1 LSDIR
6 ELLQRGVAGF
16 EPLPDA
22 FERVLRRR
30 EQKRRNQRIGA
41 GALAIILALGSFV
54 ALARAFR
61 TAERP
66 ADEPTPRPQGIFS
79 GVGGWIA
86 YGNAA
91 GIWAVNPT
99 RPGDPEDQIQL
110 SDRGGEPLAWSSDG
124 SRLLIRRVGGKDGR
138 PGVGLFILNADGTET
153 RLTSDGFDTG
163 GSFSSDGTHVVYAPS
178 SLEFPSRIYVIDAEG
193 GTPKMLLAA
202 SRRGLHAF
210 GRRAIL
216 FMPTFSPD
224 GTQVAFFAGWYD
236 NSNSLVVMDA
246 DGSDLH
252 VLLDDPLPGFIRHLV
267 WSPDGTRL
275 AFDIEDYGDT
285 ERTGI
290 YVVHAAGSD
299 VRLAIPGGSTPSWS
313 PGGSRIAYQRIAGSA
328 TGTLEIANLDGTHVE
343 TFGYGGAGPWNPLPL
358 SESGD
363 RGPTAAPGGPASFVY
378 TVVALGVVG
387 VVVLA
392 WRARR
397 RTAST

>member
-1 LSDIR
+1 MIDER
-6 ELLQRGVAGF
+6 DLLERALHRF
-16 EPLPDA
+16 EPQPGLTG
-22 FERVLRRR
+22 RVYRRR
-30 EQKRRNQRIGA
+30 DRKRRNQRIGA
-41 GALAIILALGSFV
+41 GALAIILAVVSFV

-61 TAERP
+61 TAELP
-66 ADEPTPRPQGIFS
+66 ADEPTPQGIFS
-79 GVGGWIA
+79 EVGGWIA

-99 RPGDPEDQIQL
+99 GPGNPEDQIQL

-124 SRLLIRRVGGKDGR
+124 SSLLIRRVGGKDGR

-163 GSFSSDGTHVVYAPS
+163 GSFSPDGVHVVYAPS
-178 SLEFPSRIYVIDAEG
+178 SFEFPSSINVIDAEG

-236 NSNSLVVMDA
+236 NSNRLVVMDA
-246 DGSDLH
+246 DGSDPH
-252 VLLDDPLPGFIRHLV
+252 VVLDHPLPGFIRHLV

-290 YVVHAAGSD
+290 YVVDADGSD
-299 VRLAIPGGSTPSWS
+299 LRLAIPGGSTPSWS
-313 PGGSRIAYQRIAGSA
+313 QDGARIAYQPIAGSP

-343 TFGYGGAGPWNPLPL
+343 QFGYGGSGPWNPLPL
-358 SESGD
+358 SKSRD
-363 RGPTAAPGGPASFVY
+363 RGPTAAAGGPASFVY

-397 RTAST
+397 KPPQHD

>member
-1 LSDIR
+1 MIDER
-6 ELLQRGVAGF
+6 ELLERALHGF
-16 EPLPDA
+16 EPQPGLTD
-22 FERVLRRR
+22 RVYRRR

-41 GALAIILALGSFV
+41 GALAIILAVVSFV

-61 TAERP
+61 TAELP
-66 ADEPTPRPQGIFS
+66 ADEPTPQGIFS
-79 GVGGWIA
+79 EVGGWIA

-91 GIWAVNPT
+91 AIWAVNPT
-99 RPGDPEDQIQL
+99 GPGDPEDQIQL

-163 GSFSSDGTHVVYAPS
+163 GSFSPDGTDVVYAPLS
-178 SLEFPSRIYVIDAEG
+178 WEVPSRIYKIDAG
-193 GTPKMLLAA
+193 GGAPKVLLAA
-202 SRRGLHAF
+202 
-210 GRRAIL
+210 RRAIL

-224 GTQVAFFAGWYD
+224 GTQVAYFAGWYD
-236 NSNSLVVMDA
+236 NSNRLVVMDA
-246 DGSDLH
+246 DGSDPH
-252 VLLDDPLPGFIRHLV
+252 VMLDHPLPGFIRHLV

-275 AFDIEDYGDT
+275 AFDIEVYGDT

-290 YVVHAAGSD
+290 YVVDADGSD
-299 VRLAIPGGSTPSWS
+299 LRLAVPGGSTPSWS
-313 PGGSRIAYQRIAGSA
+313 LDGSRIAYQRIAGSA
-328 TGTLEIANLDGTHVE
+328 TGSLEIANLDGTHVE

-358 SESGD
+358 SKSGD
-363 RGPTAAPGGPASFVY
+363 RGPTAAAGGPTSFVY

-397 RTAST
+397 KPAQHD